1 MIEKI
6 IINSFKSLPDVEI
19 ELGMVNMFIGSNGS
33 GKSNI
38 LEAIGVLSAA
48 AFGKIDDESL
58 MRRGVRP
65 GLPSLYKTAFKNYK
79 IKPHISLSA
88 ISGQTSYKV
97 SLLNPLKNPKPA
109 WEYKTESLVSNRET
123 ILSRGTKQKNKFDP
137 ALGLAALKQVEL
149 VNDDP
154 AKQMMNTLQQY
165 AIYCPN
171 TDALRGVVPD
181 GQMREPV
188 GLSGGGLARA
198 LAELKKISRHDEYV
212 EIALDE
218 ILSCM
223 DWVES
228 FDSISGATALLSPS
242 VSRPKQ
248 ILRFTDRF
256 MRENRNTLSAY
267 DASEGS
273 LYLLFVAA
281 LALSPAAP
289 AFFSIDN
296 VDQALNP
303 RLVKKMT
310 TLLCEWIIQNNRQ
323 QIVCTAHNP
332 AAIDGLNLED
342 DRIRLFTVNRNNK
355 GHSQIQRVLISPELA
370 KTAKARDWPLSR
382 LWMMGHLGGVPNV

>member
-1 MIEKI
+1 M
-6 IINSFKSLPDVEI
+6 
-19 ELGMVNMFIGSNGS
+19 
-33 GKSNI
+33 
-38 LEAIGVLSAA
+38 
-48 AFGKIDDESL
+48 
-58 MRRGVRP
+58 
-65 GLPSLYKTAFKNYK
+65 
-79 IKPHISLSA
+79 
-88 ISGQTSYKV
+88 
-97 SLLNPLKNPKPA
+97 
-109 WEYKTESLVSNRET
+109 
-123 ILSRGTKQKNKFDP
+123 
-137 ALGLAALKQVEL
+137 

-165 AIYCPN
+165 AIYCPS

-198 LAELKKISRHDEYV
+198 LAELKKTSRHDEHI
-212 EIALDE
+212 EIALEE

-223 DWVES
+223 DWVED

-273 LYLLFVAA
+273 LFLLFVAA
-281 LALSPAAP
+281 LALSPTAP

-303 RLVKKMT
+303 RLVKKLT
-310 TLLCEWIIQNNRQ
+310 RLLCDWIIQKNRQ
-323 QIVCTAHNP
+323 QIICTAHNP
-332 AAIDGLNLED
+332 AAVDGLDLED
-342 DRIRLFTVNRNNK
+342 DRIRLFTVSRNNK

-370 KTAKARDWPLSR
+370 EIAKTRDWPLSR